1 MRTRTRLA
9 TTAGVT
15 VLGFTAM
22 GGMAQA
28 DTGGLGHATDLT
40 GPLEKTVGGVVKK
53 TPVHRTLGSSGSD
66 LHVNLPVRVR
76 LRVPPASDNGS
87 APSVGL
93 KTSLKASLNPPAARV
108 KVSLGLCD
116 GPPQDCGSRPAPPIP
131 VPPGPPV
138 PPPVPPTPPA
148 PNPPAPPAPPAGNVP
163 ASAGSLTVIGN
174 ALPFTGGPIGVL
186 AFVGVAAL
194 LTGAAGVAG
203 SRLRVRRD
211 S

>member
-15 VLGFTAM
+15 ILGFTAM

-28 DTGGLGHATDLT
+28 DTGGLRLPTDLT
-40 GPLEKTVGGVVKK
+40 GTLGKTVGGVVQN
-53 TPVHRTLGSSGSD
+53 TPVRDTLGSSGSG

-76 LRVPPASDNGS
+76 LAAPPASGNGS

-116 GPPQDCGSRPAPPIP
+116 GPQDCGSRPVPPIP

-138 PPPVPPTPPA
+138 PPPVPPTPPI
-148 PNPPAPPAPPAGNVP
+148 PSAPPAPPADTVP

-186 AFVGVAAL
+186 AVVGVAAL